1 MTGAV
6 NIHLTLDK
14 TISTEEGY
22 TLQTD
27 PPSKE
32 IHITGKTDT
41 GVFYGIQTL
50 LSLLFDK
57 SDLPKVLIKDE
68 PRFGFRGMYV
78 DISRN
83 FHSKN
88 TLLKLIDAMAMYKLN
103 KFHIHLADDEGW
115 RIEIKDLPELT
126 EVYDRVFFC
135 EIKHFFILYIA
146 ISICI
151 LHWHFI
157 TGITTAAGYSC
168 YSSISVI
175 NTFFSLCHWR
185 SEKVLLFPLT
195 FLKEK

>member
-1 MTGAV
+1 MWLYLAFFLIILDKTSFKIVDSAVKGAV
-6 NIHLTLDK
+6 NIHLTLDNV
-14 TISTEEGY
+14 ISTQEGY

-32 IHITGKTDT
+32 IHITGKTAT

-88 TLLKLIDAMAMYKLN
+88 TLLKLIDAMTMYKLN
-103 KFHIHLADDEGW
+103 KLHIHLADDEGW

-126 EVYDRVFFC
+126 EVYDRVFLC
-135 EIKHFFILYIA
+135 VKPHISLCYTLLYIFA
-146 ISICI
+146 FYIS
-151 LHWHFI
+151 
-157 TGITTAAGYSC
+157 TS
-168 YSSISVI
+168 
-175 NTFFSLCHWR
+175 
-185 SEKVLLFPLT
+185 
-195 FLKEK
+195 